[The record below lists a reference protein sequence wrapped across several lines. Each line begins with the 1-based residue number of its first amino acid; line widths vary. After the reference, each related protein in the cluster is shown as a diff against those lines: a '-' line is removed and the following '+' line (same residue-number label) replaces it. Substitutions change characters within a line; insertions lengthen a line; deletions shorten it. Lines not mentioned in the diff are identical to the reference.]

1 MTIKQP
7 LRLFFYAKKL
17 AGSFTGKLLFYE
29 KEFFGQDQPA
39 CEQQ

>member
-1 MTIKQP
+1 MQ
-7 LRLFFYAKKL
+7 KKL